1 MTRPKRVRG
10 PQSRGAGRSE
20 LIGLSSPRKRGPT
33 ATGPSSDQMREIAPF
48 QVVFFNE
55 LNFPIPIPFLQL
67 LFPADGVLGPFI
79 CLHVYQ
85 PVDAV
90 FADECR
96 AETEPVLLES
106 GPQIIGHSDVQGPIS
121 TACKYV
127 HVVRHGSVAGGCGSP
142 LSRGRHSKQ
151 LALGQHYSAALRI
164 ASHSR
169 NAWASRGETSG

>member
-1 MTRPKRVRG
+1 MALPIAPPMMRPRLSAASREVVRASQIHSKTTAIALSARSAPCPKGPCWRNRPQLMPVFQVSTRSRKRVRG

-79 CLHVYQ
+79 GPFICLHVYQ

-96 AETEPVLLES
+96 A
-106 GPQIIGHSDVQGPIS
+106 
-121 TACKYV
+121 
-127 HVVRHGSVAGGCGSP
+127 
-142 LSRGRHSKQ
+142 
-151 LALGQHYSAALRI
+151 
-164 ASHSR
+164 
-169 NAWASRGETSG
+169 

>member
-1 MTRPKRVRG
+1 MTRAKRVRG
-10 PQSRGAGRSE
+10 PQSRDAGRSE
-20 LIGLSSPRKRGPT
+20 FIRLSSPRKRGPI

-96 AETEPVLLES
+96 AETEPVPLES
-106 GPQIIGHSDVQGPIS
+106 GPQIIGDSDVQGPIS

-127 HVVRHGSVAGGCGSP
+127 HVVRHGSVAGGYGSP
-142 LSRGRHSKQ
+142 
-151 LALGQHYSAALRI
+151 A
-164 ASHSR
+164 
-169 NAWASRGETSG
+169 

>member
-1 MTRPKRVRG
+1 MTRAKRVRD
-10 PQSRGAGRSE
+10 PQRRGAGRSE
-20 LIGLSSPRKRGPT
+20 LIGLSSPRKRGPI

-90 FADECR
+90 FADEC
-96 AETEPVLLES
+96 EPRPSLCCSSLARRSLVI
-106 GPQIIGHSDVQGPIS
+106 PMY
-121 TACKYV
+121 K
-127 HVVRHGSVAGGCGSP
+127 VAY
-142 LSRGRHSKQ
+142 RR
-151 LALGQHYSAALRI
+151 LASMY
-164 ASHSR
+164 
-169 NAWASRGETSG
+169 T